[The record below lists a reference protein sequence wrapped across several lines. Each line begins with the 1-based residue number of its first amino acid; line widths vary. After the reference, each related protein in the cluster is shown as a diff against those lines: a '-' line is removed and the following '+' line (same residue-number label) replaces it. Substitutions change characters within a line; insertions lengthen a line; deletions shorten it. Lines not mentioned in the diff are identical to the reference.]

1 MNEKVGISPFLESI
15 KRDGISRSSAT
26 VPDRPAA
33 GAGSKISLK
42 LLSMIPVGG
51 SARVAQLL
59 EQSEMDF
66 KDFASALDS
75 IQGAGLVE
83 LEGSGS
89 QQAARLTGIGEKLA
103 SIV

>member
-1 MNEKVGISPFLESI
+1 MNKKFGISPFLESI
-15 KRDGISRSSAT
+15 KSDGVSRSSAI
-26 VPDRPAA
+26 PDRSAS

-66 KDFASALDS
+66 KDFATALDS
-75 IQGAGLVE
+75 IQGAGLIE

-89 QQAARLTGIGEKLA
+89 QQSARLTDIGEKLA